1 MKTRVSSK
9 GQVVIPKAYRQKL
22 GWGPGTELVIEEE
35 AGQVLLKP
43 KRNEDKKLPV
53 PAVAGILH
61 RPGNKA
67 ISLEEM
73 NAAIDEALSE
83 KWSKKLP

>member
-35 AGQVLLKP
+35 AGQVWLTKP
-43 KRNEDKKLPV
+43 QQKRRKTLPLS
-53 PAVAGILH
+53 AAIGLLH
-61 RPGNKA
+61 RPGDKT
-67 ISLEEM
+67 LTQEDM
-73 NAAIDEALSE
+73 DAAIVKEGR
-83 KWSKKLP
+83 KYRF